1 MYMYR
6 NACIVIGWKGIHL
19 LRVSFRKFAKGA
31 NSKETKH
38 LGGGGDAKI
47 ACLYTCLRIVNLLGG
62 GAFTLEGGAKAHPC
76 PPLNETLLLYM
87 YMYIII
93 NTCTC
98 TCTYIATLS

>member
-38 LGGGGDAKI
+38 LGGGAMRKLHVYI
-47 ACLYTCLRIVNLLGG
+47 HVWELLTC
-62 GAFTLEGGAKAHPC
+62 
-76 PPLNETLLLYM
+76 
-87 YMYIII
+87 
-93 NTCTC
+93 
-98 TCTYIATLS
+98 